1 MSLGLSFSEIVL
13 YSIGRIGPR
22 SIRTHIARRKFL
34 PFEPKGRGEEIRYN
48 AKVSL
53 RPKYSNLRSAAV
65 SLSLSTEAG
74 QKLVGPRKDLHML
87 GNVKS
92 LRELFE
98 IELRYAY
105 DCERKLVDKGL
116 PTMIEEANSPELRTA
131 LQHHLAE
138 TKNQISRLERVFD
151 AIHVAPLTKSND
163 ILDKM
168 MSAAK
173 DSVANIEASPLRD
186 AALIVNGNLVEHY
199 EIAAYGSLAAFAR
212 NLGLPEAATLL
223 DETLAEEKK
232 ADAKLTEIAQ
242 RAMNP
247 AAARHQT
254 A

>member
-1 MSLGLSFSEIVL
+1 
-13 YSIGRIGPR
+13 
-22 SIRTHIARRKFL
+22 
-34 PFEPKGRGEEIRYN
+34 
-48 AKVSL
+48 
-53 RPKYSNLRSAAV
+53 
-65 SLSLSTEAG
+65 
-74 QKLVGPRKDLHML
+74 ML

-105 DCERKLVDKGL
+105 DCEKKLVDKGL
-116 PTMIEEANSPELRTA
+116 PTMIEEANSSELRSA
-131 LQHHLAE
+131 LQHHLGE
-138 TKNQISRLERVFD
+138 TKNQISRLERVF
-151 AIHVAPLTKSND
+151 ASIQVAPLTKGND

-212 NLGLPEAATLL
+212 SLGLPEAATLL
-223 DETLAEEKK
+223 EETLAEEKK

-242 RAMNP
+242 RVMNP